1 VMVMLLPRQN
11 HAKSIFVALEHHDF
25 LRWSRACTALAR
37 LWARRPGASGDSRA
51 GFAASE
57 RGLVFNLGFADSK
70 EFE

>member
-37 LWARRPGASGDSRA
+37 LWAHRPGASSDFGV
-51 GFAASE
+51 GFPASG

-70 EFE
+70 EFK